1 MKEIL
6 IGLTMLGLF
15 AFAFFI
21 ADRIGGFLEAVEAQ
35 NAEDAEETRGIRRKT
50 GTKADRFLI

>member
-21 ADRIGGFLEAVEAQ
+21 ADRIGKFLEAVAAQ
-35 NAEDAEETRGIRRKT
+35 NAEDAEEPPQDAGDAQENRYQS
-50 GTKADRFLI
+50 

>member
-6 IGLTMLGLF
+6 IGLTMLGLSLF
-15 AFAFFI
+15 AWFV

-35 NAEDAEETRGIRRKT
+35 NAEAEEEPAQDVGDTPENRYQS
-50 GTKADRFLI
+50 